1 MLFEHNKRETKRAT
15 TIHAFRGKQVLK
27 KLTTRSFKII
37 AVLLALILFIQ
48 MPAAYAASLS
58 ELKKERSQLEAE
70 KKMLNKSL
78 EQKTNEIQTN
88 QNRQQ
93 KIISQ
98 LEQIGAKINAKNQ
111 EIEVVE
117 LDIEIANEE
126 ISILEKEIEELQIK
140 IKKRDQLL
148 RERARAIQSSGT
160 VSYLDVLLGAN
171 SFVDFIDR
179 FSAVS
184 TLMDADR
191 QIMREQKEDQEK
203 LEVQKVELL
212 KKKENLE
219 ANKAKLQKLMASLK
233 EQKKEKNQLVA
244 ELEKEEAKLRA
255 QKTSLKEE
263 YDDKVELSKEVEQ
276 KFLKEQR
283 RLAEIARQKALEAKR
298 NKKKNSNNVSS
309 SGNLPTVAA
318 GTWTRPAAG
327 RFTSGF
333 GSRDIGPIGSKNHLG
348 IDIANSI
355 GTPVVSAA
363 DGVVSYA
370 GTMNGYGNVVMVT
383 HSIEGQIFTTTYA
396 HLSGF
401 NASVGDVVSKGQQIA
416 RLGNTGNS
424 TGPHLHFEIHVGE
437 WNGSRSN
444 AVNPLRYVSL

>member
-1 MLFEHNKRETKRAT
+1 M
-15 TIHAFRGKQVLK
+15 K
-27 KLTTRSFKII
+27 KLTTRSFKTI
-37 AVLLALILFIQ
+37 AAILALVLFVQI
-48 MPAAYAASLS
+48 PAASAASLS

-70 KKMLNKSL
+70 KKSINKSL

-98 LEQIGAKINAKNQ
+98 LEQLGAKINETNHSIA
-111 EIEVVE
+111 VVE

-126 ISILEKEIEELQIK
+126 ISILEDEIAELKEKIEQRNE
-140 IKKRDQLL
+140 LL

-203 LEVQKVELL
+203 LEVQKLELV
-212 KKKENLE
+212 KTKEELE
-219 ANKAKLQKLMASLK
+219 ANKAKLKSLMASLNQ
-233 EQKKEKNQLVA
+233 QKKEKKQLVA
-244 ELEKEEAKLRA
+244 ELEKEEAKLRSE
-255 QKTSLKEE
+255 KTELKAE
-263 YDDKVELSKEVEQ
+263 YDDKVELSKELEE

-283 RLAEIARQKALEAKR
+283 RLAEVARQKALEAAAA
-298 NKKKNSNNVSS
+298 KKKQQNSSNSTVS
-309 SGNLPTVAA
+309 SGNLPVVSS
-318 GTWTRPAAG
+318 GHWTRPAAG

-333 GSRDIGPIGSKNHLG
+333 GGRDIGPIGSKNHLG

-355 GTPVVSAA
+355 GTPVVAAA
-363 DGVVSYA
+363 DGVVSYV
-370 GTMNGYGNVVMVT
+370 GSMNGYGNVVMVT
-383 HSIEGQIFTTTYA
+383 HSIEGQLFTTTYA

-401 NASVGDVVSKGQQIA
+401 NTSVGASVSKGQQIA
-416 RLGNTGNS
+416 RLGNSGNS
-424 TGPHLHFEIHVGE
+424 TGPHVHFEIHVGE

-444 AVNPLRYVSL
+444 AVNPLNYISL

>member
-1 MLFEHNKRETKRAT
+1 MNK
-15 TIHAFRGKQVLK
+15 Q
-27 KLTTRSFKII
+27 TTRSFKII
-37 AVLLALILFIQ
+37 AAILALVLFVQI
-48 MPAAYAASLS
+48 PAASAASLS

-70 KKMLNKSL
+70 KKSINKSL
-78 EQKTNEIQTN
+78 EQKTYEIQSN

-98 LEQIGAKINAKNQ
+98 LEQLGVEINETNHKIA
-111 EIEVVE
+111 IVE
-117 LDIEIANEE
+117 LDIEIANQE
-126 ISILEKEIEELQIK
+126 ISILEKDIAELKEKIEQRNE
-140 IKKRDQLL
+140 LL
-148 RERARAIQSSGT
+148 RERARAIQSTGT

-203 LEVQKVELL
+203 LEVQKLELV

-219 ANKAKLQKLMASLK
+219 ANKAELKNLMASLNQ
-233 EQKKEKNQLVA
+233 QKKEKKQLVA
-244 ELEKEEAKLRA
+244 ELEKEEAKLQA
-255 QKTSLKEE
+255 EKTELKAE
-263 YDDKVELSKEVEQ
+263 YDDKVELSKELEE

-283 RLAEIARQKALEAKR
+283 RLAEVARQKALEAAAAAAAA
-298 NKKKNSNNVSS
+298 KKKKQSSSSSSVAS
-309 SGNLPTVAA
+309 SGNLPIVSA
-318 GTWTRPAAG
+318 GHWTRPAAG

-333 GSRDIGPIGSKNHLG
+333 GRRDIGPIGSKNHLG

-370 GTMNGYGNVVMVT
+370 GSMNGYGNVVMVT
-383 HSIEGQIFTTTYA
+383 HSIEGQLFTTTYA

-401 NASVGDVVSKGQQIA
+401 NTSVGASVSKGQQIA

-444 AVNPLRYVSL
+444 AVNPLNYISL

>member
-1 MLFEHNKRETKRAT
+1 M
-15 TIHAFRGKQVLK
+15 K
-27 KLTTRSFKII
+27 KLTTRSFKTI
-37 AVLLALILFIQ
+37 AATLALVLFVQI
-48 MPAAYAASLS
+48 PAASAATLD

-70 KKMLNKSL
+70 KKSINKSL

-98 LEQIGAKINAKNQ
+98 LEQLGAEINETNHKIA
-111 EIEVVE
+111 VVE

-126 ISILEKEIEELQIK
+126 ISILENEIAELKEKIEQRNE
-140 IKKRDQLL
+140 LL

-203 LEVQKVELL
+203 LEVQKLELV

-219 ANKAKLQKLMASLK
+219 ANKAKLKSLMASLNQ
-233 EQKKEKNQLVA
+233 QKKEKKKLVA
-244 ELEKEEAKLRA
+244 ELEKEEAKLRSE
-255 QKTSLKEE
+255 KTELKAE
-263 YDDKVELSKEVEQ
+263 YDDKVELSKELEE

-283 RLAEIARQKALEAKR
+283 RLAEVARQKALEAAAA
-298 NKKKNSNNVSS
+298 KKKKQNSSSNSSVS
-309 SGNLPTVAA
+309 SGNLPVVSA
-318 GTWTRPAAG
+318 GNWTRPAAG

-333 GSRDIGPIGSKNHLG
+333 GGRDIGPIGSKNHLG

-355 GTPVVSAA
+355 GTPVVAAA
-363 DGVVSYA
+363 DGVVSYV
-370 GTMNGYGNVVMVT
+370 GSMNGYGNVVMVT
-383 HSIEGQIFTTTYA
+383 HSIEGQLFTTTYA

-401 NASVGDVVSKGQQIA
+401 NTSVGASVSKGQQIA
-416 RLGNTGNS
+416 RLGNSGNS
-424 TGPHLHFEIHVGE
+424 TGPHVHFEIHVGE

-444 AVNPLRYVSL
+444 AVNPLNYISL

>member
-1 MLFEHNKRETKRAT
+1 M
-15 TIHAFRGKQVLK
+15 K
-27 KLTTRSFKII
+27 KLTTRSFKTI
-37 AVLLALILFIQ
+37 AATLALVLFVQI
-48 MPAAYAASLS
+48 PAASAATLD

-70 KKMLNKSL
+70 KKSINKSL

-98 LEQIGAKINAKNQ
+98 LEQLGAEINETNHKIA
-111 EIEVVE
+111 VVE

-126 ISILEKEIEELQIK
+126 ISILENEIAELKEKIEQRNE
-140 IKKRDQLL
+140 LL

-203 LEVQKVELL
+203 LEVQKLELV

-219 ANKAKLQKLMASLK
+219 ANKAKLKSLMASLNQ
-233 EQKKEKNQLVA
+233 QKKEKKKLVA
-244 ELEKEEAKLRA
+244 ELEKEEAKLRSE
-255 QKTSLKEE
+255 KTELKAE
-263 YDDKVELSKEVEQ
+263 YDDKVELSKELEE

-283 RLAEIARQKALEAKR
+283 RLAEVARQKALEAAAA
-298 NKKKNSNNVSS
+298 KKKKQDSSSSSNSSVS
-309 SGNLPTVAA
+309 SGNLPVVSA
-318 GTWTRPAAG
+318 GNWTRPAAG

-333 GSRDIGPIGSKNHLG
+333 GRRDIGPIGSKNHLG

-355 GTPVVSAA
+355 GTPVVAAA
-363 DGVVSYA
+363 DGVVSYV
-370 GTMNGYGNVVMVT
+370 GSMNGYGNVVMVT
-383 HSIEGQIFTTTYA
+383 HSIEGQLFTTTYA

-401 NASVGDVVSKGQQIA
+401 NTSVGASVSKGQQIA
-416 RLGNTGNS
+416 RLGNSGNS
-424 TGPHLHFEIHVGE
+424 TGPHVHFEIHVGE

-444 AVNPLRYVSL
+444 AVNPLNYISL

>member
-1 MLFEHNKRETKRAT
+1 M
-15 TIHAFRGKQVLK
+15 K
-27 KLTTRSFKII
+27 KLTTRSFKTI
-37 AVLLALILFIQ
+37 AATLALVLFVQI
-48 MPAAYAASLS
+48 PAASAATLD

-70 KKMLNKSL
+70 KKSINKSL

-88 QNRQQ
+88 QNKQQ

-98 LEQIGAKINAKNQ
+98 LEQLGAEINETNHKIA
-111 EIEVVE
+111 VVE

-126 ISILEKEIEELQIK
+126 ISILENEIAELKEKIEQRNE
-140 IKKRDQLL
+140 LL

-203 LEVQKVELL
+203 LEVQKLELV

-219 ANKAKLQKLMASLK
+219 ANKAKLKSLMASLNQ
-233 EQKKEKNQLVA
+233 QKKEKKKLVA
-244 ELEKEEAKLRA
+244 ELEKEEAKLRSE
-255 QKTSLKEE
+255 KTELKAE
-263 YDDKVELSKEVEQ
+263 YDDKVELSKELEE

-283 RLAEIARQKALEAKR
+283 RLAEVARQKALEAAAA
-298 NKKKNSNNVSS
+298 KKKKQNSSSNSAVS
-309 SGNLPTVAA
+309 SGNLPVVSA
-318 GTWTRPAAG
+318 GNWTRPAAG

-333 GSRDIGPIGSKNHLG
+333 GRRDIGPIGSKNHLG
-348 IDIANSI
+348 VDIANSI
-355 GTPVVSAA
+355 GTPVVAAA
-363 DGVVSYA
+363 DGVVSYV
-370 GTMNGYGNVVMVT
+370 GSMNGYGNVVMVT
-383 HSIEGQIFTTTYA
+383 HSIEGQLFTTTYA

-401 NASVGDVVSKGQQIA
+401 NTSVGASVSKGQQIA
-416 RLGNTGNS
+416 RLGNSGNS
-424 TGPHLHFEIHVGE
+424 TGPHVHFEIHVGE

-444 AVNPLRYVSL
+444 AVNPLNYISL

>member
-1 MLFEHNKRETKRAT
+1 M
-15 TIHAFRGKQVLK
+15 K
-27 KLTTRSFKII
+27 KLTTRSFKTI
-37 AVLLALILFIQ
+37 AAILALVLFVQI
-48 MPAAYAASLS
+48 PAASAASLD

-70 KKMLNKSL
+70 KKSINKSL

-98 LEQIGAKINAKNQ
+98 LEQLGAEINETNHKIA
-111 EIEVVE
+111 VVE

-126 ISILEKEIEELQIK
+126 ISILEDEIAELKEKIEQRNE
-140 IKKRDQLL
+140 LL

-203 LEVQKVELL
+203 LEVQKLELV
-212 KKKENLE
+212 KKKEDLE
-219 ANKAKLQKLMASLK
+219 ANKAKLKSLMASLNQ
-233 EQKKEKNQLVA
+233 QKKEKKKLVA
-244 ELEKEEAKLRA
+244 ELEKEEAKLRSE
-255 QKTSLKEE
+255 KTELKAE
-263 YDDKVELSKEVEQ
+263 YDDKVELSKELEE

-283 RLAEIARQKALEAKR
+283 RLAEVARQKALEAAAA
-298 NKKKNSNNVSS
+298 KKKKQNSSSSNSAVS
-309 SGNLPTVAA
+309 SGNLPVVSA
-318 GTWTRPAAG
+318 GNWTRPAAG

-333 GSRDIGPIGSKNHLG
+333 GRRDIGPIGSKNHLG

-355 GTPVVSAA
+355 GTPVVAAA
-363 DGVVSYA
+363 DGVVSYV
-370 GTMNGYGNVVMVT
+370 GSMNGYGNVVMVT
-383 HSIEGQIFTTTYA
+383 HSIEGQLFTTTYA

-401 NASVGDVVSKGQQIA
+401 NTSVGASVSKGQQIA
-416 RLGNTGNS
+416 RLGNSGNS

-444 AVNPLRYVSL
+444 AVNPLNYISL

>member
-1 MLFEHNKRETKRAT
+1 MHLG
-15 TIHAFRGKQVLK
+15 GKFLK

-37 AVLLALILFIQ
+37 AVLLTLVLFIQ
-48 MPAAYAASLS
+48 IPAASAATLD
-58 ELKKERSQLEAE
+58 ELKKERSQLDAE
-70 KKMLNKSL
+70 KKSINRSL

-93 KIISQ
+93 TIISQ
-98 LEQIGAKINAKNQ
+98 LEQLGAKINETNHKIA
-111 EIEVVE
+111 VVE
-117 LDIEIANEE
+117 LDIEIANQE
-126 ISILEKEIEELQIK
+126 ISILEKEIAELIEK
-140 IKKRDQLL
+140 IEQRNELL
-148 RERARAIQSSGT
+148 RERARAMQSTGT

-203 LEVQKVELL
+203 LEVQKLELV

-219 ANKAKLQKLMASLK
+219 ANKAELKNLMASLNQ
-233 EQKKEKNQLVA
+233 QKKEKKRLVA

-255 QKTSLKEE
+255 EKTELKKE
-263 YDDKVELSKEVEQ
+263 YDDNVELSKELEE

-283 RLAEIARQKALEAKR
+283 RLAEIARQKELEAQAA
-298 NKKKNSNNVSS
+298 KNNNNSSNVGG
-309 SGNLPTVAA
+309 SGNVPTVSP
-318 GTWTRPAAG
+318 GNWTRPAAG

-333 GSRDIGPIGSKNHLG
+333 GGRDIGPIGSKYHLG

-363 DGVVSYA
+363 DGVVSYV
-370 GTMNGYGNVVMVT
+370 GSMNGYGNVVMVT
-383 HSIEGQIFTTTYA
+383 HSIEGQLFTTTYA

-401 NASVGDVVSKGQQIA
+401 NTSVGATVSKGEQIA
-416 RLGNTGNS
+416 RLGNSGNS

-444 AVNPLRYVSL
+444 AVNPLNYISL

>member
-1 MLFEHNKRETKRAT
+1 M
-15 TIHAFRGKQVLK
+15 K

-37 AVLLALILFIQ
+37 AAILALVLFVQI
-48 MPAAYAASLS
+48 PAAYAASLS

-70 KKMLNKSL
+70 KKSINKSL
-78 EQKTNEIQTN
+78 EIKSNEIQTN

-98 LEQIGAKINAKNQ
+98 LEQLGAEINKTNHNIA
-111 EIEVVE
+111 VVE
-117 LDIEIANEE
+117 LDIEIANQE
-126 ISILEKEIEELQIK
+126 ISVLEKEIAELKEK
-140 IKKRDQLL
+140 IEQRNELL
-148 RERARAIQSSGT
+148 RDRARAIQSSGT

-203 LEVQKVELL
+203 LEVQKLELV

-219 ANKAKLQKLMASLK
+219 ANKAELKSLMASLNQ
-233 EQKKEKNQLVA
+233 QKQEKKQLVA
-244 ELEKEEAKLRA
+244 ELEKEEAKLHA
-255 QKTSLKEE
+255 EKTQLKAE
-263 YDDKVELSKEVEQ
+263 YDDKVELSKELEE

-283 RLAEIARQKALEAKR
+283 RLAEVARQKALEAAAA
-298 NKKKNSNNVSS
+298 KKKRQSSSNSAVS
-309 SGNLPTVAA
+309 SGNLPVVSA
-318 GTWTRPAAG
+318 GHWTRPAAG

-333 GSRDIGPIGSKNHLG
+333 GRRDIGPIGSKNHLG
-348 IDIANSI
+348 VDIANSI

-363 DGVVSYA
+363 DGVVSYV
-370 GTMNGYGNVVMVT
+370 GSMNGYGNVVMVT
-383 HSIEGQIFTTTYA
+383 HSIEGQLFTTTYA

-401 NASVGDVVSKGQQIA
+401 NTSVGASVSKGQQIA
-416 RLGNTGNS
+416 RLGNSGNS
-424 TGPHLHFEIHVGE
+424 TGPHVHFEIHVGE

-444 AVNPLRYVSL
+444 AVNPLNYISL

>member
-1 MLFEHNKRETKRAT
+1 M
-15 TIHAFRGKQVLK
+15 K
-27 KLTTRSFKII
+27 KLTTRSFKTI
-37 AVLLALILFIQ
+37 AAILALVLFVQI
-48 MPAAYAASLS
+48 PAASAATLD

-70 KKMLNKSL
+70 KKNINKSL

-98 LEQIGAKINAKNQ
+98 LEQLGAEINETNHKIA
-111 EIEVVE
+111 VVE

-126 ISILEKEIEELQIK
+126 ISILEDEIAELKEKIEQRNE
-140 IKKRDQLL
+140 LL

-203 LEVQKVELL
+203 LEVQKLELV

-219 ANKAKLQKLMASLK
+219 ANKAKLKSLMASLNQ
-233 EQKKEKNQLVA
+233 QKKEKKKLVA
-244 ELEKEEAKLRA
+244 ELEKEEAKLRSE
-255 QKTSLKEE
+255 KTELKAE
-263 YDDKVELSKEVEQ
+263 YDDKVELSKELEE

-283 RLAEIARQKALEAKR
+283 RLAEVARQKALEAAAA
-298 NKKKNSNNVSS
+298 KKKKQNSSSNSAVS
-309 SGNLPTVAA
+309 SGNLPVVSA
-318 GTWTRPAAG
+318 GNWTRPAAG

-333 GSRDIGPIGSKNHLG
+333 GRRDIGPIGSKNHLG

-355 GTPVVSAA
+355 GTPVVAAA
-363 DGVVSYA
+363 DGVVSYV
-370 GTMNGYGNVVMVT
+370 GSMNGYGNVVMVT
-383 HSIEGQIFTTTYA
+383 HSIEGQLFTTTYA

-401 NASVGDVVSKGQQIA
+401 NTSVGASVSKGQQIA
-416 RLGNTGNS
+416 RLGNSGNS
-424 TGPHLHFEIHVGE
+424 TGPHVHFEIHVGE

-444 AVNPLRYVSL
+444 AVNPLNYISL

>member
-1 MLFEHNKRETKRAT
+1 M
-15 TIHAFRGKQVLK
+15 K
-27 KLTTRSFKII
+27 KLTTRSFKTI
-37 AVLLALILFIQ
+37 AATLAVVLFIQ
-48 MPAAYAASLS
+48 IPAASAATLD

-70 KKMLNKSL
+70 KKSINKSL

-98 LEQIGAKINAKNQ
+98 LEQLGAEINETNHKIA
-111 EIEVVE
+111 VVE

-126 ISILEKEIEELQIK
+126 ISILEDEIAELKEKIEQRNE
-140 IKKRDQLL
+140 LL

-203 LEVQKVELL
+203 LEVQKLELV

-219 ANKAKLQKLMASLK
+219 ANKAKLKSLMASLNQ
-233 EQKKEKNQLVA
+233 QKKEKKKLVA
-244 ELEKEEAKLRA
+244 ELEKEEAKLRSE
-255 QKTSLKEE
+255 KTELKAE
-263 YDDKVELSKEVEQ
+263 YDDKVELSKELEE

-283 RLAEIARQKALEAKR
+283 RLAEVARQKALEAAAA
-298 NKKKNSNNVSS
+298 KKKKQNSSSNSAVS
-309 SGNLPTVAA
+309 SGNLPVVSA
-318 GTWTRPAAG
+318 GNWTRPAAG

-333 GSRDIGPIGSKNHLG
+333 GRRDIGPIGSKNHLG

-355 GTPVVSAA
+355 GTPVVAAA
-363 DGVVSYA
+363 DGVVSYV
-370 GTMNGYGNVVMVT
+370 GSMNGYGNVVMVT
-383 HSIEGQIFTTTYA
+383 HSIEGQLFTTTYA

-401 NASVGDVVSKGQQIA
+401 NTSVGASVSKGQQIA
-416 RLGNTGNS
+416 RLGNSGNS
-424 TGPHLHFEIHVGE
+424 TGPHVHFEIHVGE

-444 AVNPLRYVSL
+444 AVNPLNYISL

>member
-1 MLFEHNKRETKRAT
+1 M
-15 TIHAFRGKQVLK
+15 K
-27 KLTTRSFKII
+27 KLTTRSFKTI
-37 AVLLALILFIQ
+37 AAILALVLFVQI
-48 MPAAYAASLS
+48 PAASAASLS

-70 KKMLNKSL
+70 KKSINKSL

-98 LEQIGAKINAKNQ
+98 LEQLGAKINETNHSIA
-111 EIEVVE
+111 VVE

-126 ISILEKEIEELQIK
+126 ISILEDEIAELKEKIEQRNE
-140 IKKRDQLL
+140 LL

-203 LEVQKVELL
+203 LEVQKLELV
-212 KKKENLE
+212 KTKEELE
-219 ANKAKLQKLMASLK
+219 ANKAKLKSLMASLNQ
-233 EQKKEKNQLVA
+233 QKKEKKQLVA
-244 ELEKEEAKLRA
+244 ELEKEEAKLRSE
-255 QKTSLKEE
+255 KTELKAE
-263 YDDKVELSKEVEQ
+263 YDDKVELSKELEE

-283 RLAEIARQKALEAKR
+283 RLAEVARQKALEAAAA
-298 NKKKNSNNVSS
+298 KKKQQNSSSSNNTVS
-309 SGNLPTVAA
+309 SGNLPVVSS
-318 GTWTRPAAG
+318 GHWTRPAAG

-333 GSRDIGPIGSKNHLG
+333 GGRDIGPIGSKNHLG

-355 GTPVVSAA
+355 GTPVVAAA
-363 DGVVSYA
+363 DGVVSYV
-370 GTMNGYGNVVMVT
+370 GSMNGYGNVVMVT
-383 HSIEGQIFTTTYA
+383 HSIEGQLFTTTYA

-401 NASVGDVVSKGQQIA
+401 NTSVGASVSKGQQIA
-416 RLGNTGNS
+416 RLGNSGNS
-424 TGPHLHFEIHVGE
+424 TGPHVHFEIHVGE

-444 AVNPLRYVSL
+444 AVNPLNYISL

>member
-1 MLFEHNKRETKRAT
+1 MQLG
-15 TIHAFRGKQVLK
+15 GKFLK

-37 AVLLALILFIQ
+37 AVLLTLVLFIQ
-48 MPAAYAASLS
+48 IPAASAATLD
-58 ELKKERSQLEAE
+58 ELKKERSQLDAE
-70 KKMLNKSL
+70 KKSINRSL

-93 KIISQ
+93 TIISQ
-98 LEQIGAKINAKNQ
+98 LEQLGAKINETNHKIA
-111 EIEVVE
+111 VVE
-117 LDIEIANEE
+117 LDIEIANQE
-126 ISILEKEIEELQIK
+126 ISILEKEIAELIEK
-140 IKKRDQLL
+140 IEQRNELL
-148 RERARAIQSSGT
+148 RERARAMQSTGT

-203 LEVQKVELL
+203 LEVQKLELV

-219 ANKAKLQKLMASLK
+219 ANKAELKNLMASLNQ
-233 EQKKEKNQLVA
+233 QKKEKKRLVA

-255 QKTSLKEE
+255 EKTELKKE
-263 YDDKVELSKEVEQ
+263 YDDNVELSKELEE

-283 RLAEIARQKALEAKR
+283 RLAEIARQKELEAQAA
-298 NKKKNSNNVSS
+298 KNNNNSSNVGG
-309 SGNLPTVAA
+309 SGNVPTVSP
-318 GTWTRPAAG
+318 GNWTRPAAG

-333 GSRDIGPIGSKNHLG
+333 GGRDIGPIGSKYHLG

-363 DGVVSYA
+363 DGVVSYV
-370 GTMNGYGNVVMVT
+370 GSMNGYGNVVMVT
-383 HSIEGQIFTTTYA
+383 HSIEGQLFTTTYA

-401 NASVGDVVSKGQQIA
+401 NTSVGSTVSKGQQIA
-416 RLGNTGNS
+416 RLGNSGNS
-424 TGPHLHFEIHVGE
+424 TGPHVHFEIHVGE

-444 AVNPLRYVSL
+444 AVNPLNYISL

>member
-1 MLFEHNKRETKRAT
+1 
-15 TIHAFRGKQVLK
+15 LK
-27 KLTTRSFKII
+27 KLTTRSFKTVS
-37 AVLLALILFIQ
+37 AVLALALFVQI
-48 MPAAYAASLS
+48 PAAASAATLD

-70 KKMLNKSL
+70 KKTINKSL

-98 LEQIGAKINAKNQ
+98 LEQLGGEINETNRKIA
-111 EIEVVE
+111 VVE

-126 ISILEKEIEELQIK
+126 ISILEDGIAELKEKIEQRNE
-140 IKKRDQLL
+140 LL

-203 LEVQKVELL
+203 LEVQKLELV

-219 ANKAKLQKLMASLK
+219 ANKAELKSLMASLNK
-233 EQKKEKNQLVA
+233 QKKEKKRLVA

-255 QKTSLKEE
+255 EKTDLKEQ
-263 YDDKVELSKEVEQ
+263 YHDKVELSKELEE

-283 RLAEIARQKALEAKR
+283 RLAEVARQKALEAAAA
-298 NKKKNSNNVSS
+298 KKKKQSSSNSSVS
-309 SGNLPTVAA
+309 SGNLPVVSS
-318 GTWTRPAAG
+318 GHWTRPAAG

-333 GSRDIGPIGSKNHLG
+333 GGRDIGPIGSKNHLG
-348 IDIANSI
+348 VDIANSI
-355 GTPVVSAA
+355 GTPVVAAA
-363 DGVVSYA
+363 DGVVSYV
-370 GTMNGYGNVVMVT
+370 GSMNGYGNVVMVT
-383 HSIEGQIFTTTYA
+383 HSIEGQLFTTTYA

-401 NASVGDVVSKGQQIA
+401 NTSVGASVSKGQQIA
-416 RLGNTGNS
+416 RLGNSGNS
-424 TGPHLHFEIHVGE
+424 TGPHVHFEIHVGE

-444 AVNPLRYVSL
+444 AVNPLNYISL

>member
-1 MLFEHNKRETKRAT
+1 M
-15 TIHAFRGKQVLK
+15 K
-27 KLTTRSFKII
+27 KLTTRSFKTI
-37 AVLLALILFIQ
+37 AATLALVLFVQI
-48 MPAAYAASLS
+48 PAASAATLD

-70 KKMLNKSL
+70 KKSINKSL

-98 LEQIGAKINAKNQ
+98 LEQLGAEINETNHKIA
-111 EIEVVE
+111 VVE

-126 ISILEKEIEELQIK
+126 ISILEDQIAELKEKIEQRNE
-140 IKKRDQLL
+140 LL

-203 LEVQKVELL
+203 LEVQKLELV
-212 KKKENLE
+212 KKKEDLE
-219 ANKAKLQKLMASLK
+219 ANKAKLKSLMASLNQ
-233 EQKKEKNQLVA
+233 QKKEKKKLVA
-244 ELEKEEAKLRA
+244 ELEKEEAKLRSE
-255 QKTSLKEE
+255 KTELKAE
-263 YDDKVELSKEVEQ
+263 YDDKVELSKELEE

-283 RLAEIARQKALEAKR
+283 RLAEVARQKALEAAAA
-298 NKKKNSNNVSS
+298 KKKKQNSSSNSSVS
-309 SGNLPTVAA
+309 SGNLPVVSA
-318 GTWTRPAAG
+318 GNWTRPAAG

-333 GSRDIGPIGSKNHLG
+333 GRRDIGPIGSKNHLG

-355 GTPVVSAA
+355 GTPVVAAA
-363 DGVVSYA
+363 DGVVSYV
-370 GTMNGYGNVVMVT
+370 GSMNGYGNVVMVT
-383 HSIEGQIFTTTYA
+383 HSIEGQLFTTTYA

-401 NASVGDVVSKGQQIA
+401 NTSVGASVSKGQQIA
-416 RLGNTGNS
+416 RLGNSGNS
-424 TGPHLHFEIHVGE
+424 TGPHVHFEIHVGE

-444 AVNPLRYVSL
+444 AVNPLNYISL

>member
-1 MLFEHNKRETKRAT
+1 M
-15 TIHAFRGKQVLK
+15 K
-27 KLTTRSFKII
+27 KLTTRSFKLI
-37 AVLLALILFIQ
+37 ASVLALVLFIQ
-48 MPAAYAASLS
+48 IPAAYAASLD
-58 ELKKERSQLEAE
+58 ELKKERSQVEAE
-70 KKMLNKSL
+70 KKSLNQSIQ
-78 EQKTNEIQTN
+78 QKTTEIQSN
-88 QNRQQ
+88 QSRQE
-93 KIISQ
+93 IIIGQ
-98 LEQIGAKINAKNQ
+98 LEKLGAEINKTNK

-117 LDIEIANEE
+117 LDIEIANQE
-126 ISILEKEIEELQIK
+126 ISVLEKEIEELQNK
-140 IKKRDQLL
+140 IDQRDELL
-148 RERARAIQSSGT
+148 RDRARAIQSSGT

-203 LEVQKVELL
+203 LEEQKLELL
-212 KKKENLE
+212 KKKEELE
-219 ANKAKLQKLMASLK
+219 ANKAQLQKLMASLNQ
-233 EQKKEKNQLVA
+233 QKKEKNQLVD

-255 QKTSLKEE
+255 QKSELQEE
-263 YDDKVELSKEVEQ
+263 YDDKVELSKELEE
-276 KFLKEQR
+276 KFLAEQR
-283 RLAEIARQKALEAKR
+283 RLAEIARQKALEAAR
-298 NKKKNSNNVSS
+298 KKAEAAKNRQNSNGSS
-309 SGNLPTVAA
+309 IQNLPSVAA

-333 GSRDIGPIGSKNHLG
+333 GKRNIGPIGSKNHLG

-355 GTPVVSAA
+355 GTPIVAAA

-370 GTMNGYGNVVMVT
+370 GSMSGYGTVMMVT

-401 NASVGDVVSKGQQIA
+401 NASVGDTVSKGQQIA
-416 RLGNTGNS
+416 RMGNTGNS

>member
-1 MLFEHNKRETKRAT
+1 M
-15 TIHAFRGKQVLK
+15 K

-37 AVLLALILFIQ
+37 AVLLTLVLFIQ
-48 MPAAYAASLS
+48 IPAAYAASLS
-58 ELKKERSQLEAE
+58 ELKKERSQLDAE
-70 KKMLNKSL
+70 KKMLNRSL
-78 EQKTNEIQTN
+78 EQKANEIQTN

-98 LEQIGAKINAKNQ
+98 LEDIGAKINKTNK
-111 EIEVVE
+111 EIALVE
-117 LDIEIANEE
+117 IDIEIANQE
-126 ISILEKEIEELQIK
+126 ISLLEKDIEELQNK
-140 IKKRDQLL
+140 IDKRDELL
-148 RERARAIQSSGT
+148 RERARAIQTGGT

-203 LEVQKVELL
+203 LEVQKLELL

-219 ANKAKLQKLMASLK
+219 ANKAQKQKLMASLK
-233 EQKKEKNQLVA
+233 QQKKEKDQLVD

-255 QKTSLKEE
+255 QKTDLQEE
-263 YDDKVELSKEVEQ
+263 YDDKVELSKELEEKV
-276 KFLKEQR
+276 LAEQR
-283 RLAEIARQKALEAKR
+283 RLAEIARQRELEAAK
-298 NKKKNSNNVSS
+298 NKNKGNVSS
-309 SGNLPTVAA
+309 SGNLPNVAA

-333 GSRDIGPIGSKNHLG
+333 GPRNIGPIGSKYHLG

-355 GTPVVSAA
+355 GTPVVAAA

-383 HSIEGQIFTTTYA
+383 HSIEGQIFTTAYA

-401 NASVGDVVSKGQQIA
+401 NSSVGDVVSKGQQIA
-416 RLGNTGNS
+416 RMGNSGNS

-444 AVNPLRYVSL
+444 AVNPLRYISL

>member
-1 MLFEHNKRETKRAT
+1 M
-15 TIHAFRGKQVLK
+15 K
-27 KLTTRSFKII
+27 KLTTRSFKTI
-37 AVLLALILFIQ
+37 AATLALVLFVQI
-48 MPAAYAASLS
+48 PAASAATLD

-70 KKMLNKSL
+70 KKSINKSL

-98 LEQIGAKINAKNQ
+98 LEQLGAEINETNHKIA
-111 EIEVVE
+111 VVE

-126 ISILEKEIEELQIK
+126 ISILENEIAELKEKIEQRNE
-140 IKKRDQLL
+140 LL

-203 LEVQKVELL
+203 LEVQKLELV

-219 ANKAKLQKLMASLK
+219 ANKAKLKSLMASLNQ
-233 EQKKEKNQLVA
+233 QKKEKKKLVA
-244 ELEKEEAKLRA
+244 ELEKEEAKLRSE
-255 QKTSLKEE
+255 KTELKAE
-263 YDDKVELSKEVEQ
+263 YDDKVELSKELEE

-283 RLAEIARQKALEAKR
+283 RLAEVARQKALEAAAA
-298 NKKKNSNNVSS
+298 KKKKQNSSSNSSVS
-309 SGNLPTVAA
+309 SGNLPVVSA
-318 GTWTRPAAG
+318 GNWTRPAAG

-333 GSRDIGPIGSKNHLG
+333 GRRDIGPIGSKNHLG
-348 IDIANSI
+348 VDIANSI
-355 GTPVVSAA
+355 GTPVVAAA
-363 DGVVSYA
+363 DGVVSYV
-370 GTMNGYGNVVMVT
+370 GSMNGYGNVVMVT
-383 HSIEGQIFTTTYA
+383 HSIEGQLFTTTYA

-401 NASVGDVVSKGQQIA
+401 NTSVGASVSKGQQIA
-416 RLGNTGNS
+416 RLGNSGNS
-424 TGPHLHFEIHVGE
+424 TGPHVHFEIHVGE

-444 AVNPLRYVSL
+444 AVNPLNYISL

>member
-1 MLFEHNKRETKRAT
+1 M
-15 TIHAFRGKQVLK
+15 K
-27 KLTTRSFKII
+27 KLTTRSFKTI
-37 AVLLALILFIQ
+37 AAILALVLFVQI
-48 MPAAYAASLS
+48 PAASAASLS

-70 KKMLNKSL
+70 KKSINKSL

-98 LEQIGAKINAKNQ
+98 LEQLGAKINETNHSIA
-111 EIEVVE
+111 VVE

-126 ISILEKEIEELQIK
+126 ISILEDEIAELKEKIEQRNE
-140 IKKRDQLL
+140 LL

-203 LEVQKVELL
+203 LEVQKLELV
-212 KKKENLE
+212 KTKEELE
-219 ANKAKLQKLMASLK
+219 ANKAKLKSLMASLNQ
-233 EQKKEKNQLVA
+233 QKKEKKQLVA
-244 ELEKEEAKLRA
+244 ELEKEEAKLRSE
-255 QKTSLKEE
+255 KTELKAE
-263 YDDKVELSKEVEQ
+263 YDDKVELSKELEE

-283 RLAEIARQKALEAKR
+283 RLAEVARQKALEAAAA
-298 NKKKNSNNVSS
+298 KKKQQNSSSSNSNVS
-309 SGNLPTVAA
+309 SGNLPVVSS
-318 GTWTRPAAG
+318 GHWTRPAAG

-333 GSRDIGPIGSKNHLG
+333 GGRDIGPIGSKNHLG

-355 GTPVVSAA
+355 GTPVVAAA
-363 DGVVSYA
+363 DGVVSYV
-370 GTMNGYGNVVMVT
+370 GSMNGYGNVVMVT
-383 HSIEGQIFTTTYA
+383 HSIEGQLFTTTYA

-401 NASVGDVVSKGQQIA
+401 NTSVGASVSKGQQIA
-416 RLGNTGNS
+416 RLGNSGNS
-424 TGPHLHFEIHVGE
+424 TGPHVHFEIHVGE

-444 AVNPLRYVSL
+444 AVNPLNYISL

>member
-1 MLFEHNKRETKRAT
+1 M
-15 TIHAFRGKQVLK
+15 K
-27 KLTTRSFKII
+27 KLTTRSFKTI
-37 AVLLALILFIQ
+37 AATLALVLFVQI
-48 MPAAYAASLS
+48 PAASAATLD

-70 KKMLNKSL
+70 KKSINKSL

-98 LEQIGAKINAKNQ
+98 LEQLGAEINETNHKIA
-111 EIEVVE
+111 VVE

-126 ISILEKEIEELQIK
+126 ISILEAEIAELKEKIEQRNE
-140 IKKRDQLL
+140 LL

-203 LEVQKVELL
+203 LEVQKLELV

-219 ANKAKLQKLMASLK
+219 ANKAKLKSLMASLNQ
-233 EQKKEKNQLVA
+233 QKKEKKKLVA
-244 ELEKEEAKLRA
+244 ELEKEEAKL
-255 QKTSLKEE
+255 QSEKTELKAE
-263 YDDKVELSKEVEQ
+263 YDDKVELSKELEE

-283 RLAEIARQKALEAKR
+283 RLAEVARQKALEAAAA
-298 NKKKNSNNVSS
+298 KKKKQNSSSSSNSSVS
-309 SGNLPTVAA
+309 SGNLPVVSA
-318 GTWTRPAAG
+318 GNWTRPAAG

-333 GSRDIGPIGSKNHLG
+333 GRRDIGPIGSKNHLG

-355 GTPVVSAA
+355 GTPVVAAA
-363 DGVVSYA
+363 DGVVSYV
-370 GTMNGYGNVVMVT
+370 GSMNGYGNVVMVT
-383 HSIEGQIFTTTYA
+383 HSIEGQLFTTTYA

-401 NASVGDVVSKGQQIA
+401 NTSVGASVSKGQQIA
-416 RLGNTGNS
+416 RLGNSGNS
-424 TGPHLHFEIHVGE
+424 TGPHVHFEIHVGE

-444 AVNPLRYVSL
+444 AVNPLNYISL

>member
-1 MLFEHNKRETKRAT
+1 M
-15 TIHAFRGKQVLK
+15 K
-27 KLTTRSFKII
+27 KLTTRSFKTI
-37 AVLLALILFIQ
+37 AATLALVLFVQI
-48 MPAAYAASLS
+48 PAASAATLD

-70 KKMLNKSL
+70 KKSINKSL

-98 LEQIGAKINAKNQ
+98 LEQLGAEINETNHKIA
-111 EIEVVE
+111 VVE

-126 ISILEKEIEELQIK
+126 ISILEDEIAELKEKIEQRNE
-140 IKKRDQLL
+140 LL

-203 LEVQKVELL
+203 LEVQKLELV

-219 ANKAKLQKLMASLK
+219 ANKAKLKSLMASLNQ
-233 EQKKEKNQLVA
+233 QKKEKKKLVA
-244 ELEKEEAKLRA
+244 ELEKEEAKLRSE
-255 QKTSLKEE
+255 KTELKAE
-263 YDDKVELSKEVEQ
+263 YDDKVELSKELEE

-283 RLAEIARQKALEAKR
+283 RLAEVARQKALEAAAA
-298 NKKKNSNNVSS
+298 KKKKQNSSSNSAVS
-309 SGNLPTVAA
+309 SGNLPVVSA
-318 GTWTRPAAG
+318 GNWTRPAAG

-333 GSRDIGPIGSKNHLG
+333 GRRDIGPIGSKNHLG

-355 GTPVVSAA
+355 GTPVVAAA
-363 DGVVSYA
+363 DGVVSYV
-370 GTMNGYGNVVMVT
+370 GSMNGYGNVVMVT
-383 HSIEGQIFTTTYA
+383 HSIEGQLFTTTYA

-401 NASVGDVVSKGQQIA
+401 NTSVGASVSKGQQIA
-416 RLGNTGNS
+416 RLGNSGNS

-444 AVNPLRYVSL
+444 AVNPLNYISL

>member
-1 MLFEHNKRETKRAT
+1 M
-15 TIHAFRGKQVLK
+15 K
-27 KLTTRSFKII
+27 KLTTRSFKTI
-37 AVLLALILFIQ
+37 AATLALVLFVQI
-48 MPAAYAASLS
+48 PAASAATLD

-70 KKMLNKSL
+70 KKSINKSL

-98 LEQIGAKINAKNQ
+98 LEQLGAEINETNHKIA
-111 EIEVVE
+111 VVE

-126 ISILEKEIEELQIK
+126 ISILENEIAELKEKIEQRNE
-140 IKKRDQLL
+140 LL

-203 LEVQKVELL
+203 LEVQKLELV

-219 ANKAKLQKLMASLK
+219 ANKAKLKSLMASLNQ
-233 EQKKEKNQLVA
+233 QKKEKKKLVA
-244 ELEKEEAKLRA
+244 ELEKEEAKLRSE
-255 QKTSLKEE
+255 KTELKAE
-263 YDDKVELSKEVEQ
+263 YDDKVELSKELEE

-283 RLAEIARQKALEAKR
+283 RLAEVARQKALEAAAA
-298 NKKKNSNNVSS
+298 KKKKQNSSSSNSAVS
-309 SGNLPTVAA
+309 SGNLPVVSA
-318 GTWTRPAAG
+318 GNWTRPAAG

-333 GSRDIGPIGSKNHLG
+333 GRRDIGPIGSKNHLG

-355 GTPVVSAA
+355 GTPVVAAA
-363 DGVVSYA
+363 DGVVSYV
-370 GTMNGYGNVVMVT
+370 GSMNGYGNVVMVT
-383 HSIEGQIFTTTYA
+383 HSIEGQLFTTTYA

-401 NASVGDVVSKGQQIA
+401 NTSVGASVSKGQQIA
-416 RLGNTGNS
+416 RLGNSGNS

-444 AVNPLRYVSL
+444 AVNPLNYISL

>member
-1 MLFEHNKRETKRAT
+1 M
-15 TIHAFRGKQVLK
+15 K
-27 KLTTRSFKII
+27 KLTTRSFKTI
-37 AVLLALILFIQ
+37 AAILALVLFVQI
-48 MPAAYAASLS
+48 PAASAATLD

-70 KKMLNKSL
+70 KKSINKSL
-78 EQKTNEIQTN
+78 EQKSNEIQTN

-98 LEQIGAKINAKNQ
+98 LEQLGAEINETNHKIA
-111 EIEVVE
+111 VVE

-126 ISILEKEIEELQIK
+126 ISILEDEIAELKEKIEQRNE
-140 IKKRDQLL
+140 LL

-203 LEVQKVELL
+203 LEVQKLELV

-219 ANKAKLQKLMASLK
+219 ANKAKLKSLMASLNQ
-233 EQKKEKNQLVA
+233 QKKEKKKLVA
-244 ELEKEEAKLRA
+244 ELEKEEAKLRSE
-255 QKTSLKEE
+255 KTELKAE
-263 YDDKVELSKEVEQ
+263 YDDKVELSKELEE

-283 RLAEIARQKALEAKR
+283 RLAEVARQKALEAAAT
-298 NKKKNSNNVSS
+298 KKKKQNSSSNSAVS
-309 SGNLPTVAA
+309 SGNLPVVSA
-318 GTWTRPAAG
+318 GNWTRPAAG

-333 GSRDIGPIGSKNHLG
+333 GRRDIGPIGSKNHLG

-355 GTPVVSAA
+355 GTPVVAAA
-363 DGVVSYA
+363 DGVVSYV
-370 GTMNGYGNVVMVT
+370 GSMNGYGNVVMVT
-383 HSIEGQIFTTTYA
+383 HSIEGQLFTTTYA

-401 NASVGDVVSKGQQIA
+401 NTSVGASVSKGQQIA
-416 RLGNTGNS
+416 RLGNSGNS
-424 TGPHLHFEIHVGE
+424 TGPHVHFEIHVGE

-444 AVNPLRYVSL
+444 AVNPLNYISL